1 MRPIAATLALGSVAV
16 EPERA
21 QDGGVRVARANGL
34 WTTTADGPRQP
45 SPNQITA
52 HVRRFGR
59 CGSKVKVF
67 PTLTVED
74 YPKSRSRRLIV

>member
-45 SPNQITA
+45 SANQIPA
-52 HVRRFGR
+52 HVTSFR
-59 CGSKVKVF
+59 
-67 PTLTVED
+67 TLWTQVTFL
-74 YPKSRSRRLIV
+74 PHVA

>member
-45 SPNQITA
+45 ST
-52 HVRRFGR
+52 
-59 CGSKVKVF
+59 
-67 PTLTVED
+67 TYE
-74 YPKSRSRRLIV
+74 IV